1 MHMTRRQTL
10 RALGATGA
18 GAVASANALPLH
30 AQTTR
35 WHTPAE
41 EAPHDATFMQWPV
54 SREVHPDG
62 LFLDMLQDAIAELA
76 NTIST
81 FEPVIMLM
89 PADAMASA
97 TRKLSRGVEVWDIPT
112 DDLWARDS
120 GPVFV
125 TDGAGN
131 RAVTGF
137 NFNGWGGKQ
146 THAHDG
152 QIARRVADRMSLPY
166 LPSSIVG
173 EAGGLEHDGAGLVI
187 AHESSWV
194 NDNRNPGLSRDEVA
208 AGILETIGA
217 DYLIW
222 APGLSGLDITDYH
235 IDALAR
241 FISPGHGLI
250 QLPDVPDPNDPFTF
264 AAYQTRDILAD
275 AGLRLTVI
283 EDPWDTR
290 VTSDDFVASYVNYY
304 ICNGAIIAAQFGD
317 RRTDRAARRTLQ
329 RLYPD
334 REIVMLNVDPIGE
347 VGGGI
352 HCATQQLP
360 SL

>member
-1 MHMTRRQTL
+1 MAKR
-10 RALGATGA
+10 LGA
-18 GAVASANALPLH
+18 
-30 AQTTR
+30 QTPR
-35 WHTPAE
+35 WHLPAE
-41 EAPHDATFMQWPV
+41 EARHDATFMQWPV

-62 LFLDMLQDAIAELA
+62 IFLDMLQDAIAELA
-76 NTIST
+76 NTIAE

-89 PADAMASA
+89 PADAMTAA
-97 TRKLSRGVEVWDIPT
+97 AHKLSRNVEVWDIPT

-120 GPVFV
+120 GPVFL

-146 THAHDG
+146 THAHDSL
-152 QIARRVADRMSLPY
+152 IAQRVAERMGLPF

-194 NDNRNPGLSRDEVA
+194 NDNRNPGLSRDAVA
-208 AGILETIGA
+208 AAILTTVGA
-217 DYLIW
+217 DRMIW
-222 APGLSGLDITDYH
+222 APGVAGLDITDYH

-241 FISPGHGLI
+241 FVAPGHGLI
-250 QLPDVPDPNDPFTF
+250 QLPDAPDPDDPFAL
-264 AAYQTRDILAD
+264 AAFQTRDILEG

-283 EDPWDTR
+283 EDAWATR

-317 RRTDRAARRTLQ
+317 RRTDRSARRTLQ
-329 RLYPD
+329 QLYPD

-360 SL
+360 SV